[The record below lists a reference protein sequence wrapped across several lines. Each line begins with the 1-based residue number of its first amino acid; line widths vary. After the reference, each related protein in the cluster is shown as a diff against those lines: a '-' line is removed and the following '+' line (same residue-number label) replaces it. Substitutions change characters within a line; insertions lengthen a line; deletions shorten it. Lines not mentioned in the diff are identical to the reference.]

1 MYKNIAYKITT
12 KTNLHVGSGDTN
24 YGIVDKLVQ
33 RDTITNL
40 PVINGSS
47 LKGALRDHFKDM
59 LEQKIDDTSKH
70 FKKLFGDGNNQ
81 GLIKF
86 IDAKLLFLPLRSN
99 KKPFYHVTSVETLN
113 DFKELLESFGIG
125 LDIENIDDLKKSV
138 VIGGEEGT
146 IIEDVE
152 CKKAD
157 NINIDKI
164 KKLFGIKN
172 LAIFTEEDFNE
183 AISNLPVI
191 ARNSLEGNGNLWY
204 EEVVPRESIF
214 VSILSFY
221 NNIYQYGKDE
231 KVINTQYKKFQDKL
245 DNDTIEIGANISIGF
260 GVTKFSKLGESN
272 E

>member
-1 MYKNIAYKITT
+1 MYKNIAYKIIT

-24 YGIVDKLVQ
+24 YGIVDNLVQ

-47 LKGALRDHFKDM
+47 LKGALRDHFKD
-59 LEQKIDDTSKH
+59 LIEQNEPETSRH
-70 FKKLFGDGNNQ
+70 FKKLFGDSDNQ

-99 KKPFYHVTSVETLN
+99 KKPFYHVTSVETLRGI
-113 DFKELLESFGIG
+113 KELLESFNIKLDFEELNGIDKSIV
-125 LDIENIDDLKKSV
+125 LDKEDA
-138 VIGGEEGT
+138 T
-146 IIEDVE
+146 IEDVV
-152 CKKAD
+152 CRAQ
-157 NINIDKI
+157 NIDVNKL
-164 KKLFGIKN
+164 KNLFGIRN

-221 NNIYQYGKDE
+221 NNIYQLGKDE
-231 KVINTQYKKFQDKL
+231 KVINTQYSKFKEKL
-245 DNDTIEIGANISIGF
+245 TNDNIEIGANTSIGY
-260 GVTKFSKLGESN
+260 GVTKFSKLGGESN